1 MTDVAKISISLDDD
15 LYRQVR
21 QVAGKQGVS
30 AWLAAAAASR
40 LRSETLLA
48 VADEIAAETG
58 GPFTEREL
66 DEARKWL
73 RSSSTAA
80 R

>member
-1 MTDVAKISISLDDD
+1 MTDVAKISISLDDE

-21 QVAGKQGVS
+21 QVAGRQGVS

-40 LRSETLLA
+40 LRAETLFA
-48 VADEIAAETG
+48 VANEIAEETG
-58 GPFTEREL
+58 GPFTGPEL
-66 DEARKWL
+66 DEARRWL

>member
-1 MTDVAKISISLDDD
+1 MTGMAKISISLDDD

-21 QVAGKQGVS
+21 QVAGRQGVS
-30 AWLAAAAASR
+30 AWLAAAAKSR
-40 LRSETLLA
+40 LRAETLLA
-48 VADEIAAETG
+48 VTDEIAAETG

-80 R
+80 H